1 MRGVRKA
8 PIVRY
13 GGEPLSSAHKASL
26 ESEHSASSRR
36 CQRFDQARQ
45 CVHVVPQGRQG
56 RQGSPLTVSAGPL
69 QGVVK
74 SYDPVSGVGTIICD
88 TDLNDYE
95 FTRSALVGSVFRS
108 LRQGQRVVFDLDGGS
123 LAVRLRMGSEAD
135 MGTPGFEQP
144 HPDNVQH
151 PQGGTEG

>member
-1 MRGVRKA
+1 M
-8 PIVRY
+8 
-13 GGEPLSSAHKASL
+13 
-26 ESEHSASSRR
+26 
-36 CQRFDQARQ
+36 
-45 CVHVVPQGRQG
+45 
-56 RQGSPLTVSAGPL
+56 TAGPL

-74 SYDPVSGVGTIICD
+74 SFDPVSGVGTIICD

-95 FTRSALVGSVFRS
+95 FTGSALEGSVFRT

-123 LAVRLRMGSEAD
+123 LAIRLRTGSEAD

-144 HPDNVQH
+144 HAGNAQH